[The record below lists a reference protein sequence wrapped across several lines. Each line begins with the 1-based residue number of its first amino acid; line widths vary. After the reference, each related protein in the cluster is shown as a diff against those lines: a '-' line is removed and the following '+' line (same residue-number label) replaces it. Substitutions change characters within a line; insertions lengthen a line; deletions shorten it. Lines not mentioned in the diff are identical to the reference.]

1 MKIKKTF
8 LTFFILFFP
17 FFLIVIFIFFI
28 NIIIKDLNYSHKSH
42 NTYVPVV
49 NWTKYYFELKKKKIE
64 NYFLN
69 LNNNF
74 KRLNAVNIYVTEKS
88 SRMLLSNIPSSTKK
102 YVDASID
109 INGKNQK
116 VMLRYLG
123 DNPRNYMFHKKS
135 IRLKLKKSELA
146 NRTRYLQFK
155 NYEENILERYTS
167 YLIAKNLNMLVPKM
181 EMVEL
186 FVNGENSGLYLQS
199 ERLNESFLRRN
210 KIMPINIYK
219 GEAYMNS
226 EKKIGLEFYLD
237 QNPGLWDKIS
247 YYNMVKKDDYSDL
260 INFFHDIKKA
270 NGSIDHLNKI
280 IKNENLELLARASI
294 FELLTNSQNGDYI
307 HNRRIALDP
316 WSGNTHILPHD
327 YAYNK
332 KSIDF
337 SNNYLDQND
346 TNLFNTLNQSS
357 KFLNY
362 KYNLLI
368 KLIKE
373 EKIFKKVISDLLNLK
388 DEYINSKLRD
398 LGLVNPLKLSI
409 KKNRQQIEKEFNDMI
424 VSLKERE
431 QKLISF
437 FEQAAKVT
445 WENSSKGFDI
455 FLEDSLPLSNLQ
467 IRFKEVKPKWVIFDY
482 NNNKIIDKKDLYFY
496 PDNQNQFKINLKLFA
511 NRIAIYEDTLDVKK
525 KIITQKTKFSFFVD
539 NNYIPT
545 ELLSSY
551 NLKKKIK
558 LNDKNSVSTWPS
570 LNNIAINNNHE
581 KQKILSGKIFIDK
594 DFIIKDPIRIKEGT
608 IFTLKKNVSI
618 IFENKVEAIGSHEK
632 PIIFKSNSDK
642 DYFGTVAIHGLKT
655 EGSIFKNVLIQNGSG
670 NRINGINYF
679 SSLSINSTKNIRLK
693 NIEVRN
699 NSKYDDMVHIIY
711 SKDVKVENSKFI
723 NAFRDSIDVD
733 ISENIYFNQVEITNS
748 GNDGIDF
755 MESTAT
761 LKNLTVILSGDKG
774 ISVGENSDILVDRSI
789 FRNNYHGLASKD
801 LSRAKI
807 SNSLFENN
815 DIQLSVYKKNWRYGA
830 SGNIFVYKSKII
842 SKKNNIN
849 SDNSGLIKIVSSDIN
864 GEIVKKNN
872 VIIE

>member
-8 LTFFILFFP
+8 LTFFFLFFP
-17 FFLIVIFIFFI
+17 FFLIIIFIFFI

-42 NTYVPVV
+42 NTYVPVI

-64 NYFLN
+64 NYVLN
-69 LNNNF
+69 LNNND
-74 KRLNAVNIYVTEKS
+74 KRLNAVNIYITEKS
-88 SRMLLSNIPSSTKK
+88 SRMLLSNIPSSTKQ

-116 VMLRYLG
+116 AKLRYLG

-155 NYEENILERYTS
+155 NYEENILERYTA

-181 EMVEL
+181 QMIEL
-186 FVNGENSGLYLQS
+186 FINGENSGLYLQG

-237 QNPGLWDKIS
+237 QNPGLWEKIS

-260 INFFHDIKKA
+260 INFFQNIKNA
-270 NGSIDHLNKI
+270 NNSIDHLNKI

-294 FELLTNSQNGDYI
+294 FELFTNSQNGDYI

-316 WSGNTHILPHD
+316 WSGNAHILPHD
-327 YAYNK
+327 YAYIK
-332 KSIDF
+332 TTIDL

-346 TNLFNTLNQSS
+346 TNLFNTLNRSS

-362 KYNLLI
+362 KYDLLI

-409 KKNRQQIEKEFNDMI
+409 KKNRQQIEKEFDDVI
-424 VSLKERE
+424 ISLRERE

-437 FEQAAKVT
+437 FEQDVKAT
-445 WENSSKGFDI
+445 WEISSNGFNI
-455 FLEDSLPLSNLQ
+455 LLEDSLPLSNLQ
-467 IRFKEVKPKWVIFDY
+467 IKFKDVKPEWVIFDY
-482 NNNKIIDKKDLYFY
+482 NNNKVIDDKDLYFY
-496 PDNQNQFKINLKLFA
+496 PNNQNQFKINLKLFA
-511 NRIAIYEDTLDVKK
+511 NRIAIHKDNLAVKK
-525 KIITQKTKFSFFVD
+525 KIITRKTKFSFFVD
-539 NNYIPT
+539 NGYMPSV
-545 ELLSSY
+545 LLSSF

-558 LNDKNSVSTWPS
+558 FNDENTVSTLPG
-570 LNNIAINNNHE
+570 LNNIVISYNQE
-581 KQKILSGKIFIDK
+581 KQKILSGEIFVDK
-594 DFIIKDPIRIKEGT
+594 DLIIKDPIKIKEGT
-608 IFTLKKNVSI
+608 IFKLKKNVSI
-618 IFENKVEAIGSHEK
+618 IFENKVEAIGSNKK
-632 PIIFKSNSDK
+632 PIIFKSNSEK
-642 DYFGTVAIHGLKT
+642 DYFGTIAIHGLKT
-655 EGSIFKNVLIQNGSG
+655 EGSVFKNVLIHNGSG
-670 NRINGINYF
+670 NRVNGINYF
-679 SSLSINSTKNIRLK
+679 SSLSIHSAKNIRLN
-693 NIEVRN
+693 NIEVRD

-711 SKDVKVENSKFI
+711 SEDVKVENSKFI
-723 NAFRDSIDVD
+723 NAYRDSIDVD
-733 ISENIYFNQVEITNS
+733 ISKDIYFNQVEITNS

-755 MESTAT
+755 MESTAE
-761 LKNLTVILSGDKG
+761 LKNLTVALSGDKG
-774 ISVGENSDILVDRSI
+774 ISVGENSDISVDKSI
-789 FRNNYHGLASKD
+789 FRQNYYGLASKD
-801 LSRAKI
+801 SSRVKI
-807 SNSLFENN
+807 FNSSFVNN
-815 DIQLSVYKKNWRYGA
+815 DIQLSTYKKNWRYGA
-830 SGNIFVYKSKII
+830 SGNIFVYQSKII

-849 SDNSGLIKIVSSDIN
+849 SDNSGLIKIVSSEIN